1 MSNYGPPGEGPT
13 GPWPGR
19 RPGDGYDP
27 PGEAWAPDG
36 YARSSGPQ
44 AGEGRGESQPAYPP
58 RQPGRHEPS
67 ERAPHPADR
76 TSWSDDPRRFTQPSG
91 EPQPDPWDRP
101 ESWPHEPE
109 VYRPGG
115 GAPGYPAG
123 RRPGD
128 PYAAGPYPGPGP
140 GQPAHFGAPT
150 PPPRRG
156 RGRGPLIAVL
166 ATLVVLLLGGGSLVW
181 YLLDRDEA
189 PEGAGQARPTAD
201 ATPEE
206 QPASPTAPAPTAAA
220 PESSADPR
228 FVKAGQ
234 CVRNTG
240 PAGGKPKL
248 LIASCAPKTYEVLR
262 RFDGRTSGEK
272 DAEAKCAKV
281 TGYTNWY
288 FFDSQLDTLDFV
300 LCLKAR

>member
-1 MSNYGPPGEGPT
+1 M
-13 GPWPGR
+13 
-19 RPGDGYDP
+19 
-27 PGEAWAPDG
+27 
-36 YARSSGPQ
+36 
-44 AGEGRGESQPAYPP
+44 
-58 RQPGRHEPS
+58 
-67 ERAPHPADR
+67 
-76 TSWSDDPRRFTQPSG
+76 
-91 EPQPDPWDRP
+91 
-101 ESWPHEPE
+101 
-109 VYRPGG
+109 YRPGG
-115 GAPGYPAG
+115 GGSGYPAA
-123 RRPGD
+123 RQPGG
-128 PYAAGPYPGPGP
+128 PYAPGPYPGPGP
-140 GQPAHFGAPT
+140 SQPAYTGAPA
-150 PPPRRG
+150 PPPDRRS
-156 RGRGPLIAVL
+156 GRGPLIAVL
-166 ATLVVLLLGGGSLVW
+166 ATLLVLLLGGGSLVW

-201 ATPEE
+201 PTPEE
-206 QPASPTAPAPTAAA
+206 QPASPTAPAPTAPA

-248 LIASCAPKTYEVLR
+248 LIAPCAPKTYEVLR